1 MRYKKMKIGAMSACL
16 MTLVA
21 CSTNEK
27 PPIKQPIL
35 CPTASTTCKQLN
47 VNIKTN
53 ADLANALDASL
64 NMTEL
69 CITENIALKNC
80 ISDFNKNT
88 GTTNK

>member
-1 MRYKKMKIGAMSACL
+1 MCL

-21 CSTNEK
+21 CSTSEK
-27 PPIKQPIL
+27 TPIKPPIL
-35 CPTASTTCKQLN
+35 CPTASTTCKQIN
-47 VNIKTN
+47 INIKTN

-69 CITENIALKNC
+69 CITENTALKTC
-80 ISDFNKNT
+80 IRDFNKNT